1 MLDEFYQSLLAHIN
15 TKKRTTPS
23 GWVSFN
29 APCCHHRGHRQD
41 TKQRGGL
48 IPNAQNIS
56 YHCFNC
62 GFKANFT
69 VGRLLSSKMRELLGW
84 LNYTDAEINSLFFL
98 SMRLKDQFGDQVQE
112 VSMPQTFR
120 ETELPKD
127 AMTLQQWAEEGLD
140 DPNFV
145 QCVEYAHSRGLD
157 IANPLLMWSPETYAN
172 INKRLLIRYSYLNK
186 TVGWSG
192 RIFDDTLDSS
202 RYYSETQVG
211 YVFGLDH
218 QRPEWERLIVCEGPI
233 DAILLNGVSLCGSE
247 INNKKA
253 ELIDILDKDVIVVPD
268 QDRSGF
274 KLAMAALDRGWKV
287 SVPRWAVNDPAQA
300 VEKYGKLNAVRMIVS
315 AATASEFRVKLE
327 MKRAGV

>member
-1 MLDEFYQSLLAHIN
+1 
-15 TKKRTTPS
+15 
-23 GWVSFN
+23 
-29 APCCHHRGHRQD
+29 
-41 TKQRGGL
+41 
-48 IPNAQNIS
+48 
-56 YHCFNC
+56 
-62 GFKANFT
+62 
-69 VGRLLSSKMRELLGW
+69 MRELLGW
-84 LNYTDAEINSLFFL
+84 LNYTDVEINSLFFL
-98 SMRLKDQFGDQVQE
+98 SMRLKDQFGDQIQE

-127 AMTLQQWAEEGLD
+127 AMTLQQWAEEGLT
-140 DPNFV
+140 DPDFA
-145 QCVEYAHSRGLD
+145 QCVEYAYSRGLD
-157 IANPLLMWSPETYAN
+157 ITNPLLMWSPETYAN

-192 RIFDDTLDSS
+192 RICDDTLDSS

-218 QRPEWERLIVCEGPI
+218 QQPEWERLIVCEGPI

-300 VEKYGKLNAVRMIVS
+300 VEKYGKLNALRMIVD